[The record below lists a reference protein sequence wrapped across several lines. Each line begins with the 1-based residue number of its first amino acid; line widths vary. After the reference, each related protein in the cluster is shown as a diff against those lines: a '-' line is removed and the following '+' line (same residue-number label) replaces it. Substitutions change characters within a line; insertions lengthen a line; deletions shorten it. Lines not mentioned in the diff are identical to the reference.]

1 MAKGHGSL
9 NNIIRQHDMS
19 AVTVLGVLALCGL
32 WPLALI
38 LVFFGLVS
46 SLIAKD

>member
-19 AVTVLGVLALCGL
+19 ALTVLGVLLLCGL
-32 WPLALI
+32 WPIALI
-38 LVFFGLVS
+38 FVFFGLIG
-46 SLIAKD
+46 SLIADD